1 MSHIIMSEV
10 FKPRDTPCINP
21 RRTLQFSTN
30 PIHSAYNGIESALHL
45 EPKIWEQIPAEINI
59 KESLDGIENEIE
71 KWKPVECPCR
81 ICRIFV
87 RNLLFI

>member
-1 MSHIIMSEV
+1 MSEV
-10 FKPRDTPCINP
+10 FKPRDTPCINLWY
-21 RRTLQFSTN
+21 TLQFSTN
-30 PIHSAYNGIESALHL
+30 PIHSAYNGIESASHL
-45 EPKIWEQIPAEINI
+45 GPKICEQIPAEINI